1 LVIIVNTKAIALP
14 NVVILSGLLLGIGGT
29 LASAAETQRLEPAT
43 IGLGES
49 AQLTIAS
56 DDRSAIDPP
65 MVAGLEFVAVG
76 QSQRVESING
86 VTHASTSVTYQVN
99 PQQVG
104 VFTIPGAMSGV
115 QPVVLTVNRGAVASG
130 GAAATPGLPSG
141 GAAGRPA
148 GPAASTADGS
158 AFVRLRLPTHELYVG
173 ETIPVDIEVGTRDG
187 AVASLN
193 GPPTLNGDAFTLN
206 KLSAKPQRAE
216 ELIDGAPFTVFTWHS
231 TLAAVKPGT
240 LSLTM
245 ETPLTVRIRA
255 AARHD
260 GGLLGDSGLDEL
272 FDDPNLQSFLG
283 GTTEREITVSSRPTS
298 FTVKALPPGDR
309 PANFSG
315 AVGHFTVSSDLSADK
330 AVAGD
335 PITLR
340 MHVTGTGNFDRVNT
354 RMLHDIEDFK
364 TYAPTAAFQP
374 ADELGYRGEKTFEQP
389 LIGTE
394 PGSRSLPPLSF
405 SWFDPT
411 TGHYAEA
418 HTPAFQVAITPL
430 PTAAAAFGINA
441 TLPAASGAKPPAFKS
456 RDSVGLYPDHPQS
469 DRGSK
474 SLLPHYY
481 QPAYLIAPSALA
493 FAWLGLG
500 VWMRRRDL
508 ARSSSVGEHA
518 QMLRTG
524 PLLAQMDE
532 AGAANNAALFFTAAR
547 LAVARAL
554 ALKWHLTPDDVTLEQ
569 VDARL
574 GEKAPASQLFK
585 LADEARYSKVTLTA
599 IDFKYW
605 KQIVLGHVGS
615 EATT

>member
-1 LVIIVNTKAIALP
+1 
-14 NVVILSGLLLGIGGT
+14 
-29 LASAAETQRLEPAT
+29 
-43 IGLGES
+43 
-49 AQLTIAS
+49 
-56 DDRSAIDPP
+56 
-65 MVAGLEFVAVG
+65 
-76 QSQRVESING
+76 
-86 VTHASTSVTYQVN
+86 
-99 PQQVG
+99 
-104 VFTIPGAMSGV
+104 
-115 QPVVLTVNRGAVASG
+115 
-130 GAAATPGLPSG
+130 
-141 GAAGRPA
+141 
-148 GPAASTADGS
+148 
-158 AFVRLRLPTHELYVG
+158 
-173 ETIPVDIEVGTRDG
+173 
-187 AVASLN
+187 
-193 GPPTLNGDAFTLN
+193 
-206 KLSAKPQRAE
+206 
-216 ELIDGAPFTVFTWHS
+216 
-231 TLAAVKPGT
+231 
-240 LSLTM
+240 
-245 ETPLTVRIRA
+245 
-255 AARHD
+255 
-260 GGLLGDSGLDEL
+260 
-272 FDDPNLQSFLG
+272 
-283 GTTEREITVSSRPTS
+283 
-298 FTVKALPPGDR
+298 VKALPPGDR

-335 PITLR
+335 PMTLR

-389 LIGTE
+389 VIGTE
-394 PGSRSLPPLSF
+394 PGARSLPPLSF

-418 HTPAFQVAITPL
+418 HTAAFQVAITANADGGRRARQQCNAARGERGRTAGASSLATAWGCTPTIRSPTGVQSRSCRIIINRPTSSRRPRWRL
-430 PTAAAAFGINA
+430 PGW
-441 TLPAASGAKPPAFKS
+441 G
-456 RDSVGLYPDHPQS
+456 V
-469 DRGSK
+469 
-474 SLLPHYY
+474 
-481 QPAYLIAPSALA
+481 
-493 FAWLGLG
+493 G